1 MATGLIQS
9 AATGGQPPAAPA
21 PEGAAQGGMP
31 QGAFDPKE
39 MRARMDLPDN
49 LKAAYDR
56 TIKAGMKMMFD
67 PKTRAQTM
75 QFMDGP
81 GDEAT
86 KIGEG
91 VGSIMLALFEYSNQT
106 MPPQIII
113 PCGLELIAHA
123 GEVGREA
130 GLPLDDNVMA
140 EAMSQMVPFIL
151 EKMGIKPEKI
161 QQMMSGALTEGM
173 Q

>member
-9 AATGGQPPAAPA
+9 AATGAQPPAAP
-21 PEGAAQGGMP
+21 EGMP
-31 QGAFDPKE
+31 QGEAAQGAFDPKE
-39 MRARMDLPDN
+39 MRARMNLPAN

-56 TIKAGMKMMFD
+56 TINAGMKLMFD
-67 PKTRAQTM
+67 PKVREETM

-81 GDEAT
+81 GDEST
-86 KIGEG
+86 KIAHG
-91 VGSIMLALFEYSNQT
+91 VGSIMLALYMQSNET

-130 GLPLDDNVMA
+130 ELPLDDNVIG
-140 EAMSQMVPFIL
+140 EAMAQMVPFVL
-151 EKMGIKPEKI
+151 EKMGLPPEKI
-161 QQMMSGALTEGM
+161 QQMMSGALTGGA
-173 Q
+173 

>member
-9 AATGGQPPAAPA
+9 AAQPPAAPA
-21 PEGAAQGGMP
+21 PQEGMP
-31 QGAFDPKE
+31 QGGLSPE
-39 MRARMDLPDN
+39 EIRAQMKLPDN
-49 LKAAYDR
+49 LKGAYDR
-56 TIKAGMKMMFD
+56 TVKAGIKMMFD

-75 QFMDGP
+75 QYMDGP

-86 KIGEG
+86 KLGQG
-91 VGSIMLALFEYSNQT
+91 VGTIMLALFEYSNQT

-130 GLPLDDNVMA
+130 GLPMDDQVIG
-140 EAMSQMVPFIL
+140 EAMAQMVPFVL
-151 EKMGIKPEKI
+151 EKMGLPPDKI
-161 QQMMSGALTEGM
+161 QQMMSGALTGGA
-173 Q
+173 

>member
-9 AATGGQPPAAPA
+9 AATGGQPPAAPS
-21 PEGAAQGGMP
+21 PQSMP
-31 QGAFDPKE
+31 QGGLSPQE
-39 MRARMDLPDN
+39 IRANMNLPDN
-49 LKAAYDR
+49 LKVAYDR
-56 TIKAGMKMMFD
+56 TIKAGIKMMFD
-67 PKTRAQTM
+67 PKVREQTM

-91 VGSIMLALFEYSNQT
+91 VGSIVLALFEYSNQT

-113 PCGLELIAHA
+113 PCALELIAHA

-130 GLPLDDNVMA
+130 GLPLDDQVIG
-140 EAMSQMVPFIL
+140 EAMSQMIPFVMQ
-151 EKMGIKPEKI
+151 KFGVTPDKI
-161 QQMMSGALTEGM
+161 QELMSGNIGSA

>member
-9 AATGGQPPAAPA
+9 AATGAQPPAAPA
-21 PEGAAQGGMP
+21 PEGMP
-31 QGAFDPKE
+31 QGALSPE
-39 MRARMDLPDN
+39 EIRANMNLPDN
-49 LKAAYDR
+49 LKGAYDR
-56 TIKAGMKMMFD
+56 TVTAGMKMMFD
-67 PKTRAQTM
+67 PKVREQTM
-75 QFMDGP
+75 NFMKGP

-86 KIGEG
+86 KIGQG

-130 GLPLDDNVMA
+130 GLPLDDQVIG
-140 EAMSQMVPFIL
+140 EAMAQMVPFVL
-151 EKMGIKPEKI
+151 EKMGLPPEKI